1 MRTSEQTNE
10 IIAAMLLVSK
20 ELQNPMAI
28 ADNPFYKSKYT
39 PLDYL
44 INHIKKVINK
54 HQLFISQSA
63 EMFTDTIIVVTRL
76 FHESGQFI
84 ETKTGVPRGT
94 DVQKSGAA
102 ITYARRYALSA
113 MFNIASD
120 MDNDGNETV
129 EPPKDKFSE
138 MPQEVKQ
145 LFLDKGYRETS
156 VVRKACE
163 ACNYDWNLIKK
174 NLEV

>member
-1 MRTSEQTNE
+1 MRTSEETKE

-20 ELQNPMAI
+20 ELVNPMAV

-94 DVQKSGAA
+94 DAQKSGAA

-120 MDNDGNETV
+120 MDNDGNDVV
-129 EPPKDKFSE
+129 EQTRDKLLK
-138 MPQEVKQ
+138 MPQDVRQ
-145 LFLDKGYRETS
+145 LFIDKGYKEKAA
-156 VVRKACE
+156 VIAACE
-163 ACNYDWNLIKK
+163 ACNYDWALIKK